1 MISVGNQKRWK
12 RKVETANM
20 RNQKKVKK
28 KKTEE
33 RVVNVCTATC
43 NVTDAG
49 DLPVVMG
56 IIPVWLYRKDNPNNK
71 VCVYALL
78 DNASGGTFIR
88 EDSLRR
94 LGVEGSESKLLF
106 TTMHGTQE
114 VHTKAV
120 DGLMACHFQENEV
133 IVPLPR
139 TYVRQRIPADRD
151 EIPRPEELQGWS
163 YLHTIRKHVPP
174 CPSAVRP
181 RDIVCGNENEP
192 YAVHYWDGT

>member
-1 MISVGNQKRWK
+1 MVATVLNTLPSFARVKEPVRFAIRNTQRHSMISVGNQKRWK

-20 RNQKKVKK
+20 RNQKPVRKKK

-49 DLPVVMG
+49 DLSVVMG
-56 IIPVWLYRKDNPNNK
+56 IIPVWLYHKDNPTNK
-71 VCVYALL
+71 ICVCALL

-94 LGVEGSESKLLF
+94 LGVEGSESKLLL

-114 VHTKAV
+114 VDTKAV
-120 DGLMACHFQENEV
+120 DGLMAYHFQENEV
-133 IVPLPR
+133 IVLLPR
-139 TYVRQRIPADRD
+139 TYVRQDSSR
-151 EIPRPEELQGWS
+151 S
-163 YLHTIRKHVPP
+163 
-174 CPSAVRP
+174 
-181 RDIVCGNENEP
+181 
-192 YAVHYWDGT
+192 